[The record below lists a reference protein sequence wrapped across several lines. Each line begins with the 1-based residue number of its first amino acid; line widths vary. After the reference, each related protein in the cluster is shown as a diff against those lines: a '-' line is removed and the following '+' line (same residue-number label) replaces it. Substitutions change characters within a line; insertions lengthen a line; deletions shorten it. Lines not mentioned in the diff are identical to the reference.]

1 MLYKWILMET
11 PGRSVWCQLGWWR
24 LTEMVL
30 TSAGL
35 AKQIFFFLSSHQCFH
50 FWRRFHQISVPPAH
64 TLQLVDKS
72 HITQNALS
80 AAFMQEFGS
89 SGFMCKPF
97 KCGVLI
103 SHSSLALLDISPAG
117 FQSQMLWWLISVQ
130 VSWDRET
137 TRGSESSSGLE
148 GISSVVMSLLLVG
161 CHTGGGVFQL
171 DCLSTHCYTS

>member
-1 MLYKWILMET
+1 MAL
-11 PGRSVWCQLGWWR
+11 
-24 LTEMVL
+24 
-30 TSAGL
+30 
-35 AKQIFFFLSSHQCFH
+35 FLSGMCTLIGYGNLCISRSNVGVGGTGAAAWCGLRGMLWHSWHASQSLGKFSVFCFC
-50 FWRRFHQISVPPAH
+50 AG
-64 TLQLVDKS
+64 T
-72 HITQNALS
+72 
-80 AAFMQEFGS
+80 GS
-89 SGFMCKPF
+89 KQVRVLF

-117 FQSQMLWWLISVQ
+117 FQSQMLWWLILVQ

-171 DCLSTHCYTS
+171 DCISTPCYTS